1 MAFTIASQITF
12 EEEIKKS
19 RFQAIAAPVENEQQ
33 VKEFLEYNKD
43 ISTTHQCWAW
53 KIGHNVRFNDD
64 GEPSGTAGRPI
75 LATIEGNDLTN
86 IIVMVNR
93 WYGGIKLGTGGLVR
107 AYGGCAGQCLLLAE
121 RIELIAKKKTAL
133 MLLNRNFGAGKLEV
147 NARLSTGS
155 LKEDMIEIGD
165 SSIAARDEQRLARF
179 NELKRKRETLE
190 RKVERIK
197 EKENNKKVVEP
208 EKPKVIVEN
217 NNRKSLVDQFSYQIK
232 SERGF

>member
-121 RIELIAKKKTAL
+121 RIELIAKKTIHFSCHFSEWAIFQYELTQQQIEYQETYTAT
-133 MLLNRNFGAGKLEV
+133 GGDIE
-147 NARLSTGS
+147 ARLQIHQIEPLA
-155 LKEDMIEIGD
+155 LKL
-165 SSIAARDEQRLARF
+165 RDVTRGRE
-179 NELKRKRETLE
+179 ELKIEEELT
-190 RKVERIK
+190 
-197 EKENNKKVVEP
+197 
-208 EKPKVIVEN
+208 
-217 NNRKSLVDQFSYQIK
+217 DD
-232 SERGF
+232 